1 MNKFMRLAA
10 GLLLCI
16 TLPALAAPPA
26 SIQVA
31 YDVYKDSLLI
41 GRIDE
46 SYARE
51 QDRYTLTSTTT
62 PLGLLAVFKP
72 EKIFMH
78 SEGLVDQHGLRP
90 LLFTHQRERDE
101 SRDSRAEFDWQS
113 GYLTLP
119 LPAPGD
125 VHKLQEGTQD
135 RLSAMYQ
142 FMFLPLKNLRNVDF
156 PMTNGRKLD
165 NYHYA
170 VTRGT
175 PLQTAAGKFDTLYL
189 DSQAKPG
196 ESRTEIWLAVQQHY
210 LPCKMVITDGNG
222 DRLTQILS
230 RLVIKP

>member
-1 MNKFMRLAA
+1 MNRLIAA
-10 GLLLCI
+10 WLLLCVA
-16 TLPALAAPPA
+16 LPAFAAPPA
-26 SIQVA
+26 SIQLV

-46 SYARE
+46 SYTRE

-101 SRDSRAEFDWQS
+101 SRNNRAEFDWPN
-113 GYLTLP
+113 GHLTLP
-119 LPAPGD
+119 LPAPGE

-142 FMFLPLKNLRNVDF
+142 FMFLPLKSMRNVDF
-156 PMTNGRKLD
+156 QMTNGRKLD

-175 PLQTAAGKFDTLYL
+175 PIQTAVGQFDTLYL
-189 DSQAKPG
+189 DSQSKPG
-196 ESRTEIWLAVQQHY
+196 ESRTEIWLAVKQHY
-210 LPCKMVITDGNG
+210 LPCKMIITDGDG
-222 DRLTQILS
+222 EHLTQVLS
-230 RLVIKP
+230 KLIIKP

>member
-1 MNKFMRLAA
+1 MNKLLRLAA
-10 GLLLCI
+10 WLLLCI
-16 TLPALAAPPA
+16 AAPAFAAPPA
-26 SIQVA
+26 SIELV

-46 SYARE
+46 SYVRE

-101 SRDSRAEFDWQS
+101 SRDSRAEFDWKI
-113 GYLTLP
+113 GHLTLP
-119 LPAPGD
+119 LPAPGA
-125 VHKLQEGTQD
+125 VHQLESGTQD

-142 FMFLPLKNLRNVDF
+142 FMFLPLKNLSNVDF

-165 NYHYA
+165 DYHYA
-170 VTRGT
+170 VARGT
-175 PLQTAAGKFDTLYL
+175 PLQTAAGDFDTLYL
-189 DSQAKPG
+189 DSQSKPG

-230 RLVIKP
+230 KFIIKP